1 MLSSIIDLQGVVM
14 KPGQPAVSAQKTVA
28 AGMRAGSFAMTAMV
42 VLLTPFPLHAA
53 IHRDEDFRNAVAAV
67 GEARIPWI
75 DRAAAD
81 TWLEVADADGATV
94 KSDAPRNVQTA
105 KPHSEDKPPE
115 GLGFADRVQD
125 WLARANREFQT
136 TVIPRLSTP
145 VPGGFAADK
154 DSIAKKLEEV
164 KDQDAKAAE
173 VARRA
178 EEALKAEKIK
188 KAEEA
193 RKAAEEAKRVEEAR
207 KAEEAR
213 TAEEVKRAEDL
224 RKAAEETKRAEL
236 ARKVAEEAKRVEDER
251 KATEEAQRV
260 EDERK
265 AADEAKRAEEARK
278 LAAEAAQAEEARKAA
293 EEAKRAEEV
302 RKAAEET
309 KRAEEARKVAEE
321 AKQAEEARK
330 AAEEAKRVEDER
342 KAAEAAKQAEE
353 ARKAAEAKQER
364 ERLEAEAARIEAQR
378 QAAEAQRKA
387 DEAKRLEDERAK
399 LAAEKAE
406 EERQR
411 TAAVE
416 AEKNKQQPD
425 AAAAPPPVPEP
436 GSAESQKLPSTASGP
451 ESDADLKQTPPSRSD
466 RIKVASRKLA
476 RGPVVRRWIRRV
488 PRCHFAGRRIT
499 PPGHYTVRSGDTL
512 WRISR
517 RHYRAGWLYWRLYR
531 ANRSIIRN
539 PNLIYPCQRIFI
551 PRRR

>member
-28 AGMRAGSFAMTAMV
+28 AGMRAGSFAMTALV

-213 TAEEVKRAEDL
+213 TAEEAKRAEDL

-236 ARKVAEEAKRVEDER
+236 ARKAAEEAK
-251 KATEEAQRV
+251 RV

-278 LAAEAAQAEEARKAA
+278 VAEEAKQAEEARKAA
-293 EEAKRAEEV
+293 EEAKR
-302 RKAAEET
+302 
-309 KRAEEARKVAEE
+309 
-321 AKQAEEARK
+321 AEEARK

-364 ERLEAEAARIEAQR
+364 ERLEAEAARIETQR

-406 EERQR
+406 EERRR

-539 PNLIYPCQRIFI
+539 PNLIYPCQRIFV

>member
-14 KPGQPAVSAQKTVA
+14 KPGQPAVSAQKTAA
-28 AGMRAGSFAMTAMV
+28 AGMRAGSFAMTALV
-42 VLLTPFPLHAA
+42 VLLTPFPLDAA
-53 IHRDEDFRNAVAAV
+53 IHRGEDFRNAVAAV

-81 TWLEVADADGATV
+81 TRLEVADADGATV
-94 KSDAPRNVQTA
+94 KSDVPHNVQTA

-188 KAEEA
+188 KAEET
-193 RKAAEEAKRVEEAR
+193 RKAAEEAKRVQEAR

-213 TAEEVKRAEDL
+213 TAEEAKRAEDL
-224 RKAAEETKRAEL
+224 RKAAEETKAAEV
-236 ARKVAEEAKRVEDER
+236 ARKAAEEAKRVEDER
-251 KATEEAQRV
+251 KATEEAKRV
-260 EDERK
+260 ENERK
-265 AADEAKRAEEARK
+265 AADEAKRAEKARK

-293 EEAKRAEEV
+293 EEAKRAEEIRKAADAKQAEET
-302 RKAAEET
+302 RKAAEEVR
-309 KRAEEARKVAEE
+309 RAEEARKAV
-321 AKQAEEARK
+321 Q
-330 AAEEAKRVEDER
+330 EAKRAEDER
-342 KAAEAAKQAEE
+342 KAAEAAKQAED

-436 GSAESQKLPSTASGP
+436 GSAESQKLTGAAAGP
-451 ESDADLKQTPPSRSD
+451 ESDADLKRAPPVRSA
-466 RIKVASRKLA
+466 RIKVASSKLA

-499 PPGHYTVRSGDTL
+499 PPGRYTVQSGDTL

-517 RHYRAGWLYWRLYR
+517 RHYRAGWLYWRLYH

-539 PNLIYPCQRIFI
+539 PNLIYPCQRIFV